1 MDPNREPRPES
12 VAGGLREDRRRR
24 PMHIVI
30 AFALLMPFWL
40 LLSGH
45 YDTFHIS
52 LGVFCCLLVSRGS
65 ADLLF
70 GHIGLENKHVVAGR
84 YLTYI
89 PWHFWQIVLSNIHVA
104 KLVLSPRP
112 PINPRIISFPTKLT
126 NDLALVTFA
135 NSITLTPGTITL
147 DLINGIFHVHAID
160 DAVADDLL
168 GGEMENR
175 IDRIFL
181 RREHREE

>member
-1 MDPNREPRPES
+1 MDEKPIAAAPAASTREP
-12 VAGGLREDRRRR
+12 REDRRRHL
-24 PMHIVI
+24 PHII
-30 AFALLMPFWL
+30 YTFLLLMPFWL

-52 LGVFCCLLVSRGS
+52 LGVFCCLLVSRAS

-70 GHIGLENKHVVAGR
+70 GHIGIANKHIVFTR

-89 PWHFWQIVLSNIHVA
+89 PWHFWQIVLANIHVA
-104 KLVLSPRP
+104 KLVLAPKP
-112 PINPRIISFPTKLT
+112 PINPKIISFRTKLT

-135 NSITLTPGTITL
+135 NSITLTPGTITV
-147 DLINGIFHVHAID
+147 DLVDNTFYVHAID
-160 DAVADDLL
+160 DAMAEDLL

-175 IDRIFL
+175 IDRIFVL
-181 RREHREE
+181 